1 MSAVRQA
8 RAGTPR
14 MAIWKALLIV
24 LPVAAFSGMSMLPP
38 GGELPWTIASWVS
51 WLTFT
56 TLFVL
61 MLVTGQTHRFRSPLF
76 MLIAFMLPVNFIA
89 HMIEVYGTMALSQGN
104 FIDAGASFCP
114 LAFPMIV
121 IPAAFTKTV
130 IFPSM
135 LAGGT
140 GIIGMSGIL
149 LATSLAIG
157 RGWCSW
163 SCFYGG
169 WDEFFSRLLKK
180 PVIRKIDQRWIYLP
194 FGVLLAVVLSSALTF
209 SVTYC
214 AWICP
219 FKVLTEFAAPVSVLI
234 IVQTV
239 LFVGAFIGL
248 VIVLP
253 LLTKRRVQC
262 GLFCPLGALQAFW
275 NKISIFGVRINTD
288 KCSGCK
294 RCIRECPTF
303 SLDESSLQSGKPL
316 ITCTRCG
323 KCVDACTK
331 GAASYHIKGTQVGV
345 KPNVARVLYMYPA
358 WILMLTMGAG
368 IVQAG
373 LWRILRLI
381 TTGSMLQ

>member
-1 MSAVRQA
+1 
-8 RAGTPR
+8 
-14 MAIWKALLIV
+14 
-24 LPVAAFSGMSMLPP
+24 
-38 GGELPWTIASWVS
+38 
-51 WLTFT
+51 
-56 TLFVL
+56 
-61 MLVTGQTHRFRSPLF
+61 
-76 MLIAFMLPVNFIA
+76 
-89 HMIEVYGTMALSQGN
+89 
-104 FIDAGASFCP
+104 
-114 LAFPMIV
+114 
-121 IPAAFTKTV
+121 
-130 IFPSM
+130 
-135 LAGGT
+135 
-140 GIIGMSGIL
+140 
-149 LATSLAIG
+149 
-157 RGWCSW
+157 
-163 SCFYGG
+163 
-169 WDEFFSRLLKK
+169 
-180 PVIRKIDQRWIYLP
+180 
-194 FGVLLAVVLSSALTF
+194 
-209 SVTYC
+209 
-214 AWICP
+214 
-219 FKVLTEFAAPVSVLI
+219 
-234 IVQTV
+234 
-239 LFVGAFIGL
+239 
-248 VIVLP
+248 

-316 ITCTRCG
+316 ITCTQCG